1 MSAIIIFD
9 GVCNLCNASVDFVIR
24 RDRKGYFQFTANQNE
39 TGRRILTEQGLDP
52 DDVSTVF
59 LYENGKLYR
68 KSTAALRIAR
78 KLPFPWMLG
87 YAFMII
93 PNFLR
98 NIVYDFIARNRYKW
112 MGKKETCRLPSPEEA
127 ARFV

>member
-24 RDRKGYFQFTANQNE
+24 RDSKGYFQFTANQNE
-39 TGRRILTEQGLDP
+39 AGRRILTEKGLDP
-52 DDVSTVF
+52 DDVSTIY
-59 LYENGKLYR
+59 LYENGKLYN

-78 KLPFPWMLG
+78 KLPFPWKLG
-87 YAFMII
+87 YVFMII
-93 PNFLR
+93 PAFLR

-112 MGKKETCRLPSPEEA
+112 MGKKDSCRLPSPEEA